1 MGGVRLQSA
10 KCGPPTINAIAMPRS
25 LSAARERE
33 FQELYA
39 FVDFYSTQVMK
50 PLANSPKM
58 ADVCVNI
65 IEQYGRS
72 KALEGL
78 RMATNDILEELS
90 RIPSAQVESLD
101 EAFLRA
107 GLVSLSELRR
117 RYSSSFKRIVKRGRI
132 QDDTEYYLLKGVV
145 VDQSNDID
153 ATERALLQR
162 LLDAYEHAVAP
173 NS

>member
-1 MGGVRLQSA
+1 
-10 KCGPPTINAIAMPRS
+10 MPRS